1 MEVARLEPER
11 MTGSELS
18 QVHEIGARCHAEA
31 NRLEPY
37 RAVADTEAF
46 LRHPPALEPR
56 LYWTARAGGGVVGFA
71 QLAFL
76 PGSPLG
82 VASILVDPDARRGGA
97 GHALFDAVR
106 DAARANGRTTL
117 LGAHATLEGA
127 AFATSLGAVET
138 RRDIRSVLVL
148 AEADLD
154 TDAVDGYR
162 LASWNGAA
170 PDELVA
176 SFASAREAINDA
188 PAAAAEEWHPWD
200 VERVRDLERALER
213 RGRQIRVTVALDAA
227 DEVVVFTELRVSPT
241 LGAAAGTEDTA
252 VVRGQRGRGLAR
264 WVKAE
269 SLARLRRERPDVA
282 IVGTTNAE
290 ENAAIRA
297 VNERLGFV
305 PAAVH
310 TFCKLDV

>member
-11 MTGSELS
+11 ITETEVAR
-18 QVHEIGARCHAEA
+18 VHEISARCHAEA

-37 RAVADTEAF
+37 WSIADTEAF
-46 LRHPPALEPR
+46 LRHPPSFEPR
-56 LYWTARAGGGVVGFA
+56 PYWTAGVEGEVVGFA
-71 QLAFL
+71 QLALL

-82 VASILVDPDARRGGA
+82 VASVLVLPDARGRGA
-97 GHALFDAVR
+97 GRALFDAVR
-106 DAARANGRTTL
+106 EEATANGRTTL
-117 LGAHATLEGA
+117 LGAHATPAGA
-127 AFATSLGAVET
+127 AFAARLGAVES

-148 AEADLD
+148 ADADLG
-154 TDAVDGYR
+154 ADGADRYR

-170 PDELVA
+170 PDDLVA

-188 PAAAAEEWHPWD
+188 PAAAEEEWHPWD

-227 DEVVVFTELRVSPT
+227 DEVAAFTELCVSPT
-241 LGAAAGTEDTA
+241 PGATAGTEDTA
-252 VVRGQRGRGLAR
+252 VVRGHRGRGLAR

-269 SLARLRRERPDVA
+269 SLASLRRDRPDVA
-282 IVGTTNAE
+282 LVGTTNAE
-290 ENAAIRA
+290 ENTAIRA
-297 VNERLGFV
+297 VNARLGFV
-305 PAAVH
+305 TATVH